1 MFLII
6 LDKNPYE
13 AAVKIP
19 EGYKHKQLLEL
30 MQMISCVVDF
40 GYKQLPN
47 GKEIKNWIKKNKL
60 WVCTFAEVLMDI
72 TNLSSL
78 TYIKYKCLCD
88 LLYEDCKDIEDTLSL
103 VVPNAKTAVFRYV
116 KEYKKFTEYETNTEL
131 PIEIAVKEYEKYMNW
146 KKEKGIIS

>member
-40 GYKQLPN
+40 GYKQLSN

-60 WVCTFAEVLMDI
+60 WVCTYIKVLMD
-72 TNLSSL
+72 NVNVSPS
-78 TYIKYKCLCD
+78 TYIKYRCLLD
-88 LLYEDCKDIEDTLSL
+88 LLYEDCKDIEETLPL
-103 VVPNAKTAVFRYV
+103 VIPNARTDVFRYV
-116 KEYKKFTEYETNTEL
+116 KEYKEFTEYETNTEL
-131 PIEIAVKEYEKYMNW
+131 PIDIAIKEYEKYMNW

>member
-40 GYKQLPN
+40 GYKQLSN

-60 WVCTFAEVLMDI
+60 WVCTYIKVLMD
-72 TNLSSL
+72 NVNVSSS
-78 TYIKYKCLCD
+78 TYIKYKCLLD
-88 LLYEDCKDIEDTLSL
+88 LLYEDCKDIEETLPL
-103 VVPNAKTAVFRYV
+103 VIPNARTAVFRYV
-116 KEYKKFTEYETNTEL
+116 KEYKEFTEYETNTEL
-131 PIEIAVKEYEKYMNW
+131 PIDIAIKEYEKYMNW